1 MKTTLTRGVAV
12 ASALL
17 IASTACAHWM
27 GWGSMQ
33 PGHMRT
39 DDGTVQ
45 AADRPMA
52 MAATQTPSLKAD
64 GVNEEQMRIL
74 LDVMVLMRDMME
86 SMKGMTVEPTN
97 RHKMDAMMNQLD
109 QLMIRH
115 RTMMK
120 DHGMNVP
127 PVLH

>member
-1 MKTTLTRGVAV
+1 
-12 ASALL
+12 
-17 IASTACAHWM
+17 
-27 GWGSMQ
+27 MQ
-33 PGHMRT
+33 PGHMGAE
-39 DDGTVQ
+39 DGTAQ

-52 MAATQTPSLKAD
+52 MAATQTPALKAD

-74 LDVMVLMRDMME
+74 LDVMILMRDMME

-97 RHKMDAMMNQLD
+97 RHKMDAMMNTLD

-120 DHGMNVP
+120 DHGMSVP